1 MSVLSSKLFSSCI
14 LLILAMSSFH
24 VVEGFSVS
32 PMNNAMF
39 RNKQRGNKGLEM
51 TQQQLSEIDSMC
63 VMNTAVYCSEGEC
76 TVDEIDALINQ
87 LKDQRDIFKM
97 RMKKMDIMLNELD
110 QANHVGDERD
120 VDFLRKTMLGKF

>member
-1 MSVLSSKLFSSCI
+1 
-14 LLILAMSSFH
+14 
-24 VVEGFSVS
+24 
-32 PMNNAMF
+32 MF

-76 TVDEIDALINQ
+76 TVDEIEALINQ

-97 RMKKMDIMLNELD
+97 RMKKMDIMLNELEH
-110 QANHVGDERD
+110 ANHIGDERD